1 MALSWSLVV
10 AVVLAAI
17 RLYESVK
24 QLSQTPEV
32 TTVIGR
38 VWQIMVNFMFDI
50 ENYKAK

>member
-1 MALSWSLVV
+1 MGLSWSLAV

-32 TTVIGR
+32 TTVIGKI
-38 VWQIMVNFMFDI
+38 WQIMKNFFLDI
-50 ENYKAK
+50 ENYKK

>member
-1 MALSWSLVV
+1 MQLSWSLAV
-10 AVVLAAI
+10 AVVLSAI

-38 VWQIMVNFMFDI
+38 VWQIMKNFFLDI
-50 ENYKAK
+50 ENYKK